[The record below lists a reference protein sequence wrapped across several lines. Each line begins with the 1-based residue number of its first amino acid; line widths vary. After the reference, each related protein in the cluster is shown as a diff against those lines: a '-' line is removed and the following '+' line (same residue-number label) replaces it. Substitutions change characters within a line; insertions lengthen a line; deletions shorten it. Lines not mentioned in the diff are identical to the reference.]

1 MSKSH
6 SSTPPPLGSEWC
18 VRRVSRQ
25 TDPDGGRVPCANRC
39 VNVDLG
45 ANHRQ
50 IEVDRRPTLGRR
62 RRRSDRDWQV
72 LCSETCVDDWLTGSG
87 E

>member
-1 MSKSH
+1 
-6 SSTPPPLGSEWC
+6 
-18 VRRVSRQ
+18 
-25 TDPDGGRVPCANRC
+25 